1 MPAFDE
7 IVRQAE
13 RSTRLM
19 RWSSLEE
26 VVPADLFY
34 SALCLADVNL
44 MFGRRSERR
53 QRRGLQIWHHLREP
67 AWINGHI
74 GTQDHARAN
83 TLRSTHAC
91 TRTLRATSRCQWS
104 RASTRVGVG
113 VRARFAVAPVFNSI
127 VSRLPYRRQKENAN
141 MNAIRISVRVNC
153 DANGQMQADPLPPPP
168 STGTPP
174 FHSTL
179 ASLHL
184 MYISILQRLDAIV
197 DPRAVPTQPVA
208 VPARTSLVSMCLQR
222 VMMEREAVNQKRK
235 LSQYIRYEIYIPPA
249 QMFGRF
255 GDDGSENRCRYPTT
269 SSI

>member
-1 MPAFDE
+1 MTEKRENILGTNIAGAKGKERGWGRACPLRHCRPQMPAFDE

-13 RSTRLM
+13 RATRLM

-26 VVPADLFY
+26 VVPAHLFY

-67 AWINGHI
+67 AWINGRI

-113 VRARFAVAPVFNSI
+113 VRARFAVAPVFNSTI
-127 VSRLPYRRQKENAN
+127 SRLPSQEEGKCQHERNPH
-141 MNAIRISVRVNC
+141 VRAC
-153 DANGQMQADPLPPPP
+153 ELRCQRPDAG
-168 STGTPP
+168 
-174 FHSTL
+174 
-179 ASLHL
+179 
-184 MYISILQRLDAIV
+184 
-197 DPRAVPTQPVA
+197 
-208 VPARTSLVSMCLQR
+208 
-222 VMMEREAVNQKRK
+222 
-235 LSQYIRYEIYIPPA
+235 
-249 QMFGRF
+249 
-255 GDDGSENRCRYPTT
+255 
-269 SSI
+269 